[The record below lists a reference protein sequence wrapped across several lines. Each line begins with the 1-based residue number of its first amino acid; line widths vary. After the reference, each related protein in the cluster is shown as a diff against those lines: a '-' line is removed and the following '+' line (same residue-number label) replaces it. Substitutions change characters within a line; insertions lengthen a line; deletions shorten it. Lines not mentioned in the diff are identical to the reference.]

1 MNAGTMPVMP
11 AWVIFIC
18 LILLIGLIGWLIIGN
33 MRCNAE
39 YNQDRRDYLLLKK
52 AGIVTCY
59 ARYDRL
65 KQDYERFIEEAAQD
79 KKDNEFLS
87 SYSDDDNA
95 MRLKELKAKYEVLN
109 TSISRE

>member
-1 MNAGTMPVMP
+1 MNAGTMPV
-11 AWVIFIC
+11 WLIFIC
-18 LILLIGLIGWLIIGN
+18 FICFILLIGWLIIGN

-59 ARYDRL
+59 AQYDRL
-65 KQDYERFIEEAAQD
+65 KQDYDKFIEDKLWDAEKIAQD

-87 SYSDDDNA
+87 TYSDEDNA
-95 MRLKELKAKYEVLN
+95 MRLKELKAKYDVLN
-109 TSISRE
+109 A